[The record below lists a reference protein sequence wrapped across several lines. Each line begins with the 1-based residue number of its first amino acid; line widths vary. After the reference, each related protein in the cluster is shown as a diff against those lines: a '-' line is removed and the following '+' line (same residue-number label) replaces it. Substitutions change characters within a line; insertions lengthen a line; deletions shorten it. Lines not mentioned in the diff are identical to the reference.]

1 MAEVTN
7 HQDLLDSVIRSPHTI
22 SLSLDYRAEV
32 LKLEDEI
39 DQALHELRKS
49 QASEYKIA
57 EDRLYAQKGYLHN
70 LYQQLERERSEWTH
84 CKSITKKDVLL
95 DAVLN
100 RVDQI
105 KQEVAKLKDME
116 QVAKGFG
123 RTSKGIL
130 REHFGLEIE
139 E

>member
-7 HQDLLDSVIRSPHTI
+7 HQDLLDSVIRSPHTV

-39 DQALHELRKS
+39 DQALHELQKS

-57 EDRLYAQKGYLHN
+57 EERLYAQKGYLHN

-84 CKSITKKDVLL
+84 CKSIKKKDVLL

-123 RTSKGIL
+123 RTSKRIL

>member
-7 HQDLLDSVIRSPHTI
+7 HQDLLDSVIRSPHTV

>member
-57 EDRLYAQKGYLHN
+57 EERLYAQKGYLHN

-84 CKSITKKDVLL
+84 CKSINKKDVLL

>member
-57 EDRLYAQKGYLHN
+57 EERLYAQKGYLHN

>member
-7 HQDLLDSVIRSPHTI
+7 HQDLLDSVIRSPHTV

-57 EDRLYAQKGYLHN
+57 EERLYAQKGYLHN